1 MWYRPKGSMP
11 RCRYNVPFTPERSMI
26 CIVITH
32 LRVIC
37 IWIYSDLH
45 LFHEI
50 YNRRSYEALPKVLL
64 PSITSRAPIFPRICL
79 LYVPLSAV
87 TLWSLFFLYIMPKET
102 DTTYVIQSPEK
113 FSERQV
119 KGLVRTGLQAR
130 QQQEKTRSS
139 FSVEKPSA
147 QQYKNIAS
155 DSHRAYFLI
164 KTPQHSSTS
173 SSPSSQ
179 ILHSESASPRSVDD
193 REGGFLMEDHEN
205 RLSNQDI
212 EYVMLKTRAFQRER
226 TP

>member
-1 MWYRPKGSMP
+1 MWYGPKGSMP
-11 RCRYNVPFTPERSMI
+11 RCRYNVPFISRQISVLYSSYSLIRHLHLDLFRFASLPRNIQQEIIRSI
-26 CIVITH
+26 AKGTITEYHEPRTH
-32 LRVIC
+32 LP
-37 IWIYSDLH
+37 SDL
-45 LFHEI
+45 
-50 YNRRSYEALPKVLL
+50 
-64 PSITSRAPIFPRICL
+64 SIVCSS
-79 LYVPLSAV
+79 LSVV
-87 TLWSLFFLYIMPKET
+87 TLCSLFFLYIMAKET

-113 FSERQV
+113 FSEKQV
-119 KGLVRTGLQAR
+119 RGLVRTGLQAR

-179 ILHSESASPRSVDD
+179 ILLHSESASPRSVDD
-193 REGGFLMEDHEN
+193 REGGFLMKDRDN

-212 EYVMLKTRAFQRER
+212 E
-226 TP
+226 